1 MAYSPDVSQ
10 GKESCAL
17 CRTNSVLSLTVA
29 GRLTA
34 MCQRHLRIIYICRV
48 GRTARAGRGGMAIT
62 LATHSDYDVD
72 IVKQI
77 EATLIQ
83 SLWSLKPMKMKCCHY
98 SEQ

>member
-1 MAYSPDVSQ
+1 
-10 GKESCAL
+10 
-17 CRTNSVLSLTVA
+17 
-29 GRLTA
+29 
-34 MCQRHLRIIYICRV
+34 
-48 GRTARAGRGGMAIT
+48 MAIT

-77 EATLIQ
+77 EATLIK